1 MIGVLSAC
9 GYNTKAVNDFNESA
23 VGLTKGFSAIT
34 DKSIEWCYES
44 MLSSQLGN
52 SKYESQEKMKATID
66 STCKAFAKDVKTSE
80 ASAVVV
86 NTYAAALSA
95 LVGISPQFI
104 EDDAKNLK
112 DAVLTIKNADG
123 KQKLTSNEV
132 VAFEKMTNLLSEMMT
147 TAAIKDKATQLMR
160 DNSAA
165 VNRQVD
171 IMLAVARQLSDNAS
185 WIASTTN
192 TALISNLDQIGSLKN
207 NGGKATNEQAIPY
220 RYLAYLLAKQHP
232 NEQDVT
238 AAITKFEAAGESFKK
253 ANTDLENKFSKLSK
267 EDQLKSINE
276 LKDKIDALRESIQAM
291 RNPKEE
297 KVSALIFKVDSASKF
312 SKKS

>member
-1 MIGVLSAC
+1 MKTMRTALLLAMIGVLSAC

-23 VGLTKGFSAIT
+23 VGLTKSFSALT

-52 SKYESQEKMKATID
+52 SKYESQAKMQETID
-66 STCKAFAKDVKTSE
+66 GTCKNFAKDVKTSD

-123 KQKLTSNEV
+123 TQKLNTNEV
-132 VAFEKMTNLLSEMMT
+132 EAFAKLTNLLSEMIT
-147 TAAIKDKATQLMR
+147 TAAIKDKATELMR

-171 IMLAVARQLSDNAS
+171 IMLAVARKLSENTS
-185 WIASTTN
+185 WIAGTTN
-192 TALISNLDQIGSLKN
+192 AALVNNLEQIGSITK

-232 NEQDVT
+232 KETDVT
-238 AAITKFEAAGESFKK
+238 VAIANFEEAGRLFKI
-253 ANTDLENKFSKLSK
+253 ANNDLENKFSKLSK
-267 EDQLKSINE
+267 EDQLKS
-276 LKDKIDALRESIQAM
+276 LKDLKEKIDDLRESIQAI
-291 RNPKEE
+291 R
-297 KVSALIFKVDSASKF
+297 I
-312 SKKS
+312 